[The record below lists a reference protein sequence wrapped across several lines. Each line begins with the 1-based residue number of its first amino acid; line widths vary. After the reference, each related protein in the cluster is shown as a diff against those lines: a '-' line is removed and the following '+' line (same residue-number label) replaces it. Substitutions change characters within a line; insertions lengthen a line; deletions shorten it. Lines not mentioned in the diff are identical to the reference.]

1 MAPSPHLPAHDE
13 GMAAFRGAMSVLVVD
28 DNAAM
33 KYSIARQLRAE
44 GYRTVEASSGAEAL
58 ELGEFVSAVV
68 LDMHLPD
75 LDGLEVCRLLRSRPA
90 TAKLP
95 VIHVSAARVDPL
107 DALAAAN
114 AGADGFMVA
123 PVDARLLASTLDRL
137 LANSRGLAGSDNT
150 MGRGSRSGAG
160 MDSIFDQMVSDEKT
174 LRRR

>member
-1 MAPSPHLPAHDE
+1 MESFRQLPAHE
-13 GMAAFRGAMSVLVVD
+13 EAMAAFRGAMSVLVVD

-33 KYSIARQLRAE
+33 KYALARQLRAA

-95 VIHVSAARVDPL
+95 VIHVSAVHVDTL
-107 DALAAAN
+107 DAMAAAN

-123 PVDARLLASTLDRL
+123 PVDAALLASTLDRL
-137 LANSRGLAGSDNT
+137 LANSHAVGDSNST

-160 MDSIFDQMVSDEKT
+160 MGSILDEMMNEET